1 MAIIIGAGM
10 RIGAGMAISSGDPMR
25 SEPIT
30 PPTPDNFNFEGDL
43 ALLVGSA
50 IDLMIGS
57 GTEDLNLELAGDLL
71 SQSGVEDFL
80 TATGTVDLMV

>member
-30 PPTPDNFNFEGDL
+30 PPVITSLEGDYQTL
-43 ALLVGSA
+43 SGSV
-50 IDLMIGS
+50 DLMTETGS
-57 GTEDLNLELAGDLL
+57 EDLNA
-71 SQSGVEDFL
+71 
-80 TATGTVDLMV
+80 